1 MNIIVTRY
9 PHFCPIIP
17 KIIFTISKIV
27 LIISKIVYIISKII
41 FITNFVTHVR
51 KFVTHITKFVIH
63 VTKFVTNFF
72 CAVSEKYQAGR
83 KNQLG
88 LSENF
93 LPDSLERWGGE
104 CKTFV
109 TGC

>member
-1 MNIIVTRY
+1 MPLQPYTSDGFSRHRQGVKMHIIVTRY

-27 LIISKIVYIISKII
+27 FIISKIVYIISKII

-72 CAVSEKYQAGR
+72 CADSEKYQAGR
-83 KNQLG
+83 KN
-88 LSENF
+88 
-93 LPDSLERWGGE
+93 
-104 CKTFV
+104 
-109 TGC
+109 

>member
-27 LIISKIVYIISKII
+27 FTISKIVFIISKII

-72 CAVSEKYQAGR
+72 AQIV
-83 KNQLG
+83 KNIKQEGKISWG
-88 LSENF
+88 LVKIFCLIVWE
-93 LPDSLERWGGE
+93 GGE
-104 CKTFV
+104 ENVKRL
-109 TGC
+109 

>member
-1 MNIIVTRY
+1 MPLQPYTSDGFSRHRQGVKMNIIVTRY

-27 LIISKIVYIISKII
+27 FIISKIVFIISKII

-51 KFVTHITKFVIH
+51 KFVTHITKFGIH

-72 CAVSEKYQAGR
+72 CADSEKYQVGR
-83 KNQLG
+83 KN
-88 LSENF
+88 
-93 LPDSLERWGGE
+93 
-104 CKTFV
+104 
-109 TGC
+109 